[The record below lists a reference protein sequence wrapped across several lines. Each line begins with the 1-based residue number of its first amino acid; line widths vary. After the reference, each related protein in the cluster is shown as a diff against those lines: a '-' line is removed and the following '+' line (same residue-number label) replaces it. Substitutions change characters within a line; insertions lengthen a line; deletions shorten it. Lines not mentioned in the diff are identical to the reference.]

1 METFSDTL
9 NSKYDSFLKLYQDI
23 EEFSINLTNVS
34 RKISYLYKSV
44 NKIVFFFHTNVIK
57 FPKNALIAVN
67 DSIFSNGFPENV
79 RDIIFG
85 REVIHHSSITAK
97 IIGYAHS
104 FCNQKV
110 RENKNQISVI
120 AHNLFGFEFSFI

>member
-34 RKISYLYKSV
+34 RKISYQYKNI
-44 NKIVFFFHTNVIK
+44 NKIIVFFHTNVIK
-57 FPKNALIAVN
+57 FPKNTLIAVN

-79 RDIIFG
+79 RDVIFG

-97 IIGYAHS
+97 IIDYAHS
-104 FCNQKV
+104 FCKHKV

>member
-85 REVIHHSSITAK
+85 REVI
-97 IIGYAHS
+97 IIQVLQLKLLVMRIVFAT
-104 FCNQKV
+104 K
-110 RENKNQISVI
+110 K
-120 AHNLFGFEFSFI
+120 

>member
-1 METFSDTL
+1 M
-9 NSKYDSFLKLYQDI
+9 KLYQDI

-34 RKISYLYKSV
+34 RKISYQYKNI
-44 NKIVFFFHTNVIK
+44 NKIIVFFHTNVIK
-57 FPKNALIAVN
+57 FPKNTLIAVN

-104 FCNQKV
+104 SCNHKV